1 MSSRRIDASGIMGV
15 LLFMLIIAIGTLA
28 LVLYKGLEPAT
39 ALTYGSI
46 GLIIVFILSL
56 FFGGVKLPRPE

>member
-1 MSSRRIDASGIMGV
+1 MSSRIDASGVVGV
-15 LLFMLIIAIGTLA
+15 ILFMLIVAIGTLA
-28 LVLYKGLEPAT
+28 LVLYKGLEPAS

-46 GLIIVFILSL
+46 ALIIIFILSL

>member
-1 MSSRRIDASGIMGV
+1 MSKRVDASGIMGV
-15 LLFMLIIAIGTLA
+15 LLFMLIVAIGTLA
-28 LVLYKGLEPAT
+28 LVLYKGLEPST
-39 ALTYGSI
+39 AIVYGSI